1 MLRPVGVGP
10 SHPGAQSSGTAAV
23 APAGTATSRPQ
34 QLAQPSRQ
42 LVQPSRAGLGNPPP
56 TAQQPQPQQ
65 PQQPQPQQPQQQPQ
79 QQPALSALTAIRN
92 HPSTALPQANGLL
105 NVQPLVSL
113 APSA

>member
-65 PQQPQPQQPQQQPQ
+65 PQQQPQ

>member
-1 MLRPVGVGP
+1 MLRPVGVAP
-10 SHPGAQSSGTAAV
+10 THPGAQPSGTAAV
-23 APAGTATSRPQ
+23 APAGTAASRLQ

-42 LVQPSRAGLGNPPP
+42 LVQPSRAGLGNLPA
-56 TAQQPQPQQ
+56 TAQP
-65 PQQPQPQQPQQQPQ
+65 QQPQ

-113 APSA
+113 PPSAFLSVAPCI

>member
-1 MLRPVGVGP
+1 MLRPVGVAP
-10 SHPGAQSSGTAAV
+10 THQGAQPSGTAAV
-23 APAGTATSRPQ
+23 APAGTAASRPQ

-42 LVQPSRAGLGNPPP
+42 LVQPSRAGLGNLPA

-65 PQQPQPQQPQQQPQ
+65 PQQPQ

-113 APSA
+113 PPSAFLSVEPCI